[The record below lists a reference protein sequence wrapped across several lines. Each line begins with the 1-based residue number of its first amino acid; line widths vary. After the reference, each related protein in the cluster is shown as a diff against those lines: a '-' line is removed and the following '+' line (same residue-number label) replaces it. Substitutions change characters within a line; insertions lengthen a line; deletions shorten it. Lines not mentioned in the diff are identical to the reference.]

1 MLFEAFVTPV
11 KFVIEKWSN
20 HISKLWKSM
29 NFSKT
34 AQNILRTCKAF
45 LLMKWMSK
53 LTFDLYHHMI
63 ELFFRHGN
71 SVVRI
76 TCTRKFLVL
85 NYPWFIFVIWDD
97 LDGIIN
103 LNIWTRIIYH
113 WKLGCFGLSLLIQST
128 KDMDYFGSSDEN
140 KKIFDT
146 MPNLKCVSTVSA
158 GYDHLGMVIDE
169 HKWHFH
175 WVDQDASSRCPW
187 FLVGRV
193 LSKFK
198 ERPQSEENHEHF
210 KALQRRQPSSKKKY

>member
-1 MLFEAFVTPV
+1 
-11 KFVIEKWSN
+11 
-20 HISKLWKSM
+20 
-29 NFSKT
+29 
-34 AQNILRTCKAF
+34 
-45 LLMKWMSK
+45 
-53 LTFDLYHHMI
+53 MI
-63 ELFFRHGN
+63 ESYFQVVEIDEFIKNTSKYSSDVQGVLTYEMDEQIDIWPLSSYDSFFRNWN
-71 SVVRI
+71 SVIRI
-76 TCTRKFLVL
+76 TCTRKFFVL

-103 LNIWTRIIYH
+103 LNIWTCIIYH

-198 ERPQSEENHEHF
+198 KRPRTVQDHKHF
-210 KALQRRQPSSKKKY
+210 NLTKTSIIFTKEILE